1 MIKLFRISNGEE
13 TVNDC
18 MLYMVE
24 NEGFPIWRD
33 PQSKGNLIIQ
43 ILIDPPLS
51 KDVPASHAKYVDEIK
66 KCFNVEEFE
75 DMHPDVEEV
84 CRIFSSK
91 LH

>member
-1 MIKLFRISNGEE
+1 
-13 TVNDC
+13 

-43 ILIDPPLS
+43 VLIDPPLC

-66 KCFNVEEFE
+66 KCFSVEDFE
-75 DMHPDVEEV
+75 YEHPDVEEV
-84 CRIFSSK
+84 CRIFNSRTSFTG
-91 LH
+91 